1 MKSMTAYAEATQEG
15 PQGRA
20 HWVVRSVNHRYLDG
34 QLRLPDDFRHLE
46 ASLRQRL
53 KESLSRG
60 KVEATFHFNPD
71 ADQVAHSMA
80 LDPVLSEQLKALTQQ
95 LAEGI
100 DRAQVDVAR
109 LLNWP
114 GLINHDAPDLSAAHE
129 VCESLFAVALERL
142 IEARSV
148 EGEAIRG
155 ILNQRLDAIEA
166 EVGTVRDSA
175 ASIRERLTE
184 RMHAK
189 LAALDVSVDG
199 ERIEQEVALLVQ
211 KADVDEE
218 LDRLAVHVA
227 EIRRVMGAAEPCGRR
242 LDFLIQELNREANT
256 LGSKAAL
263 VETSQASIEL
273 KVLIEQLRE
282 QIQNIE

>member
-1 MKSMTAYAEATQEG
+1 
-15 PQGRA
+15 
-20 HWVVRSVNHRYLDG
+20 
-34 QLRLPDDFRHLE
+34 
-46 ASLRQRL
+46 
-53 KESLSRG
+53 
-60 KVEATFHFNPD
+60 
-71 ADQVAHSMA
+71 MA
-80 LDPVLSEQLKALTQQ
+80 LDPALSEQLKALTQQ

-100 DRAQVDVAR
+100 DGAQIDVAR

-114 GLINHDAPDLSAAHE
+114 GLIRHDKVDLSAAHE
-129 VCESLFAVALERL
+129 LCESVFSVALERL
-142 IEARSV
+142 VEARLA

-175 ASIRERLTE
+175 TSIRECLAQRL
-184 RMHAK
+184 HAK
-189 LAALDVSVDG
+189 LAALEVSVDG

-227 EIRRVMGAAEPCGRR
+227 EIRRVMDAGEPCGRR

-263 VETSQASIEL
+263 AETSQASIEL